1 MGNGGFFVIQKR
13 ERERERERAD
23 LHPTHTHTQTFLSI
37 HSGNNFV
44 LFVSNHTKPSLLGKL
59 LVGDVW
65 GEEGIFDCFS

>member
-23 LHPTHTHTQTFLSI
+23 LHPTHTHTHTHTHTFLSI

-44 LFVSNHTKPSLLGKL
+44 LFVSNHTNLRTWRSPHR
-59 LVGDVW
+59 
-65 GEEGIFDCFS
+65 